1 MLKRKERSNSRFFHS
16 QMQCRS
22 VIVRLRGN
30 LILSPRSLYF
40 FSTDQLY
47 HSRYK
52 NIFVDSTTN
61 ACLILLRDP
70 WAIKGGLILE
80 DSFPECSLSANCGD
94 KRGRGEGKCSIFE
107 ERCLI
112 FTRAIHIETW
122 LSNFT
127 TLLYII
133 TIYIYTSLLSRL
145 GQSFRGIILQMVGNR
160 RSISSDSE
168 FIEFLRQSEGEKEIS
183 LRNISLR
190 HKGKNLLERFSLER
204 NSTISKRLNCCSTGL
219 QFLFNSL
226 DDYTLRK

>member
-22 VIVRLRGN
+22 VTVRLREN

-47 HSRYK
+47 HSGYK
-52 NIFVDSTTN
+52 NIFIDSTTN

-80 DSFPECSLSANCGD
+80 DSFPECSLLANCGD
-94 KRGRGEGKCSIFE
+94 KRGRGEGKLIFE

-122 LSNFT
+122 FYN
-127 TLLYII
+127 II
-133 TIYIYTSLLSRL
+133 IHYYYIYIH
-145 GQSFRGIILQMVGNR
+145 
-160 RSISSDSE
+160 ISSVSIGAKFSRDYFTNGWKSE
-168 FIEFLRQSEGEKEIS
+168 IDFVGFRVHWIPSSKRRREGDIPSKYILTPQRET
-183 LRNISLR
+183 
-190 HKGKNLLERFSLER
+190 LER

-219 QFLFNSL
+219 QFLFFSSL

>member
-22 VIVRLRGN
+22 VTVRLREN

-40 FSTDQLY
+40 FPTEQLY
-47 HSRYK
+47 HSGYK

-80 DSFPECSLSANCGD
+80 DSFPECFLSANCGD

-112 FTRAIHIETW
+112 FTRAIHIETL

-133 TIYIYTSLLSRL
+133 TIYIH
-145 GQSFRGIILQMVGNR
+145 
-160 RSISSDSE
+160 ISSVSIRAKFSRDYFTNGWKSE
-168 FIEFLRQSEGEKEIS
+168 IDFVGFRV
-183 LRNISLR
+183 
-190 HKGKNLLERFSLER
+190 H
-204 NSTISKRLNCCSTGL
+204 
-219 QFLFNSL
+219 
-226 DDYTLRK
+226 

>member
-22 VIVRLRGN
+22 VTVRLREN

-40 FSTDQLY
+40 FPTDQLY
-47 HSRYK
+47 HSGYK

-112 FTRAIHIETW
+112 FTRAIHIETL

-133 TIYIYTSLLSRL
+133 TIYIH
-145 GQSFRGIILQMVGNR
+145 
-160 RSISSDSE
+160 ISSVSIGAKFSRDIFYKWLEIGDRFRRIPSSLNSFVKAKE
-168 FIEFLRQSEGEKEIS
+168 RRRYPFEIYPYATKGNFREK
-183 LRNISLR
+183 
-190 HKGKNLLERFSLER
+190 
-204 NSTISKRLNCCSTGL
+204 
-219 QFLFNSL
+219 L
-226 DDYTLRK
+226 DNF

>member
-22 VIVRLRGN
+22 VTVRLREN

-40 FSTDQLY
+40 FPTDQLY
-47 HSRYK
+47 HSGYK

-80 DSFPECSLSANCGD
+80 DSFPECSLLANCGD
-94 KRGRGEGKCSIFE
+94 KRGRGEGKLIFE

-122 LSNFT
+122 FYN
-127 TLLYII
+127 II
-133 TIYIYTSLLSRL
+133 IHYYYIYTHLFCLDWGKVFAGLFYKWLEIGDRFRRIPSSLN
-145 GQSFRGIILQMVGNR
+145 SFVKAKERRRYPFEIYPYATKGNFR
-160 RSISSDSE
+160 
-168 FIEFLRQSEGEKEIS
+168 EK
-183 LRNISLR
+183 
-190 HKGKNLLERFSLER
+190 
-204 NSTISKRLNCCSTGL
+204 
-219 QFLFNSL
+219 L
-226 DDYTLRK
+226 DNF